1 VPAAEPLEVDADL
14 LRKAFSA
21 RRKQLR
27 NALDLGPEAY
37 ERLGIDPRL
46 RPENLSPADYA
57 RITGAIR
64 KKNVVCP

>member
-1 VPAAEPLEVDADL
+1 VDADL